1 MSETETQDV
10 QGGRQAV
17 RRIGHVASH
26 AMDKTIVVRVE
37 RRVMHPVYKK
47 YVKRFTRLY
56 AHDEKNEAKTGDM
69 VELVASRPISRLKR
83 WRLMRVLR
91 AAEISATGDVT
102 AEPKKEKAP

>member
-1 MSETETQDV
+1 MSETQTQDA

-17 RRIGHVASH
+17 RRIGLVASH
-26 AMDKTIVVRVE
+26 AMDKTIIVRVE

-69 VELVASRPISRLKR
+69 VELVATRPISRLKR

-91 AAEISATGDVT
+91 AAEVSATVEIAT
-102 AEPKKEKAP
+102 EKTP